1 MAAPLKISGFCC
13 RNEKPLAN
21 FIYRFLSTNSAT
33 KNETRPKKESRETH
47 FGFET
52 VAEDEKEER
61 GYYYYSSVHCND
73 ADSVYFIRQS
83 LRNVSLKCKQCDRW
97 TERRILWFDTNSS
110 IRLPTQI

>member
-1 MAAPLKISGFCC
+1 MKTIYSLSVYITQHKSLITTPFKMAAPLKISGFCC

-33 KNETRPKKESRETH
+33 KNETRPKNESRETH

-61 GYYYYSSVHCND
+61 GYYY
-73 ADSVYFIRQS
+73 
-83 LRNVSLKCKQCDRW
+83 
-97 TERRILWFDTNSS
+97 RIT
-110 IRLPTQI
+110 P